1 MCFDRTLSKHHF
13 PTPTR
18 IIFMRKIITTILTFA
33 AIIPATCIS
42 AATPIKY
49 GDFENWVTRS
59 IKESGI
65 IGGKT
70 KTVYEIGP
78 TQTISGDKPY
88 TNTGGSPWATSN
100 ILAKVVGITKTSN
113 AVFPDTRSAGNK
125 CCKLTTIMENCK
137 AIGLIDID
145 VVVSGSIFLGQM
157 FEPIKSTRNPY
168 SKMEMGIPY
177 TGRPSALQFDY
188 KLYVPADSDRIYSS
202 GFGPKKTI
210 PGSDNAEA
218 FIILQRRWEDADGN
232 LYAKRVGTGRERMN
246 KPTGGWVNSHKVKVL
261 YGDIT
266 KDPAYKSYMG
276 LIPEERNYHARNSK
290 GKIVPVR
297 EVGWDDADATPTHM
311 LVMFSSGC
319 GEAYVGTVGMTLW
332 IDNVALVE

>member
-1 MCFDRTLSKHHF
+1 MK
-13 PTPTR
+13 
-18 IIFMRKIITTILTFA
+18 KIITAILTFA
-33 AIIPATCIS
+33 AIAPATS
-42 AATPIKY
+42 LYAATPIKY

-78 TQTISGDKPY
+78 TQTITGDKPY
-88 TNTGGSPWATSN
+88 SNLGGSPWATSN
-100 ILAKVVGITKTSN
+100 IMAKVVGITKTSN

-145 VVVSGSIFLGQM
+145 VVVPGSIFLGHM
-157 FEPIKSTRNPY
+157 FEPIKSTKSPY

-188 KLYVPADSDRIYSS
+188 KLSVPANSDRIYSS
-202 GFGPKKTI
+202 GFGSKKTL

-246 KPTGGWVNSHKVKVL
+246 KSTNGWVNGHKVKVL

-266 KDPAYKSYMG
+266 KNPAYKSYMG
-276 LIPEERNYHARNSK
+276 LIPEERNYYARNSK
-290 GKIVPVR
+290 GKMVPVK

-319 GEAYVGTVGMTLW
+319 GEAYVGTVGMTMW
-332 IDNVALVE
+332 VDNVALVE